1 MEHNREPRNK
11 PADIWWIDFQQE
23 NQEYIMGKEQSP
35 QQMMFGK
42 LDIHMQKNKMKLLS
56 YTIVKNQ
63 LKMD

>member
-1 MEHNREPRNK
+1 
-11 PADIWWIDFQQE
+11 
-23 NQEYIMGKEQSP
+23 MGKEQSP

-42 LDIHMQKNKMKLLS
+42 LDIHMQKNKIKLLY